1 MLVGMSEQRRQRGGS
16 RRPRSF
22 LGRRRERDNLYE
34 RSFRACVQCGE
45 DVYILA
51 IDCRNCGQAVEL
63 KAS

>member
-1 MLVGMSEQRRQRGGS
+1 MSEQRRQRRED

-34 RSFRACVQCGE
+34 RSFRACVRCGE

-51 IDCRNCGQAVEL
+51 IDCRECGQAVEL
-63 KAS
+63 QAS